1 MTEPKRRRSSPASSL
16 SLRQAAERLG
26 VHYMTVYRYVR
37 LGMLPARKTVGDWRV
52 EPTDLDHFIA
62 PDSAPRSKRSAPWAE
77 RLQARMVAGDEAG
90 SWGVVE
96 AALAAGMAP
105 ADFYGD
111 VLTPVL
117 RAIGD
122 SWQSGELGVDDE
134 HLATGMALEI
144 IGRLGPRF
152 ARRGRTRGTVVVA
165 MPPGERHL
173 LGVAMVADILRSHGY
188 RVLNLGADTPGTAL
202 IAALARVGDL
212 AAVAVG
218 VVHTGR
224 LGAARSLV
232 DAVHANSFSV
242 PVLAGGAAVPDRE
255 SARRLGADGWAPDA
269 REVATVIAGLSN

>member
-1 MTEPKRRRSSPASSL
+1 
-16 SLRQAAERLG
+16 
-26 VHYMTVYRYVR
+26 MTVYRYVR
-37 LGMLPARKTVGDWRV
+37 LGMLPARKTAGDWRV
-52 EPTDLDHFIA
+52 EAADLERLMTPDPA
-62 PDSAPRSKRSAPWAE
+62 PKNKRSAPWAQ
-77 RLQARMVAGDEAG
+77 RLQARMVAGDDAG

-122 SWQSGELGVDDE
+122 SWQSEELGVEDE
-134 HLATGMALEI
+134 HLATSVALEI

-152 ARRGRTRGTVVVA
+152 ARRGRTRGSVVVA
-165 MPPGERHL
+165 MPPGERHH

-188 RVLNLGADTPGTAL
+188 RVLNLGADTPGAAL
-202 IAALARVGDL
+202 IAALDEVGDL

-232 DAVHANSFSV
+232 DAVHRNSRSV
-242 PVLAGGAAVPDRE
+242 PVLAGGAAVPDHE
-255 SARRLGADGWAPDA
+255 TARRLGADGWAFDA
-269 REVATVIAGLSN
+269 REVPTVIAGLSN